1 METVQKHKRYRTIK
15 VANLSAEG
23 ITQPNLGMTIAEV
36 VRKVQQGQTVPQS
49 MPLYFGDKLQQ
60 LVGFENLTKVEQ
72 ISFAREFKK
81 QVTEAYIEAEK
92 EAKKLNIEAQ
102 QKSAA
107 EVAQ

>member
-1 METVQKHKRYRTIK
+1 METVQKNKRYRTVR
-15 VANLSAEG
+15 VANLSDEG

-49 MPLYFGDKLQQ
+49 MPMYFGDKLQQ

-81 QVTEAYIEAEK
+81 QVTEAYIEAEN
-92 EAKKLNIEAQ
+92 EAKKLNLQAQ
-102 QKSAA
+102 QKAAA